1 MKGGPTLSTFERSK
15 QFMTQPDASFPK
27 TAQPQTQPKQP
38 GVESIM
44 QPTPIYDHPEYNK
57 QGGRLTGKVAI
68 ITGGD
73 SGIGR
78 AVAIAYAKEGAK
90 VVIVYYDETEDANET
105 KRLIEQSQ
113 GECLLIQ
120 GDIADPTFSEA
131 IVSKTLSTFNQINIL
146 VNNAAVQYPQMDL
159 TQIKDEDL
167 HRTFAV
173 NIFGAFYLTRAVLP
187 HLSAGDC
194 IINTTSVT
202 AYEGNE
208 TLIDYS
214 STKGAL
220 TSFTR
225 SLATSL
231 AKKKI
236 RVNAVAPGPIWTPL
250 IPSSYANDPQKVAQH
265 GVQAPLGR
273 MGEPVE
279 LAAAY
284 VLLASTDGS
293 YMTGTTIH
301 INGGT
306 IVNC

>member
-1 MKGGPTLSTFERSK
+1 MS
-15 QFMTQPDASFPK
+15 QPSSSFPK

-38 GVESIM
+38 GIESIM
-44 QPTPIYDHPEYNK
+44 QPLPIYDHPEYNK
-57 QGGRLTGKVAI
+57 IGGRLNGKVAI

-90 VVIVYYDETEDANET
+90 IVIVYYDEIDDANET
-105 KRLIEQSQ
+105 KRLIESYQ

-120 GDIADPTFSEA
+120 GDIADPAFSDA
-131 IVSKTLSTFNQINIL
+131 IVSKTIATFNQINIL

-159 TQIKDEDL
+159 TQLKDEDL

-173 NIFGAFYLTRAVLP
+173 NIFGIFYLTRAVLP
-187 HLSAGDC
+187 HLTEGDS

-208 TLIDYS
+208 GLLDYS

-220 TSFTR
+220 TTFTR
-225 SLATSL
+225 SLAANL

-250 IPSSYANDPQKVAQH
+250 IPSSNPTDPQKVAQH
-265 GVQAPLGR
+265 GAQAPLGR

-306 IVNC
+306 IINC